1 MVDRRIFLVPE
12 SLATQI
18 IGSLD
23 RLVSVTER
31 VNRLRMIGY
40 DEADLPFEAASE
52 AVAAWNAVRTYAAE
66 RSVAGGMIVAIPVPG
81 HPDDEPVHLPDQ
93 LDDARMAPQA

>member
-18 IGSLD
+18 IGALD
-23 RLVSVTER
+23 GLVSVTER
-31 VNRLRMIGY
+31 VNRLRAIGY
-40 DEADLPFEAASE
+40 DEADLPFEAAME
-52 AVAAWNAVRTYAAE
+52 AVAAWSAVRTYAAE

-81 HPDDEPVHLPDQ
+81 HPDDEPVRLPDQ
-93 LDDARMAPQA
+93 LADVGMTPRA